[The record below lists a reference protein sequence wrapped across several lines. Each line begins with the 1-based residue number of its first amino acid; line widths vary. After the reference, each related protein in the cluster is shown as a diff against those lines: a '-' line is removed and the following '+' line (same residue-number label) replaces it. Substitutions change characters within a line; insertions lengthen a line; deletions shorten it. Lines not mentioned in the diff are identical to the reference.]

1 MSAQVWVALCE
12 LADLPSGGARGFDPE
27 GQGRDTLF
35 VVRRGDAL
43 WAYRNDC
50 PHWPGS
56 PMAWRK
62 DAYLDAHGTH
72 IACHSHGAR
81 FDIETGL
88 CIAGPCAG
96 QSLDPLELYV
106 DEAGTVL
113 VEITK

>member
-1 MSAQVWVALCE
+1 MAARRLCRVDALTDGSAQGFALDRPGHDSMF
-12 LADLPSGGARGFDPE
+12 LVKHE
-27 GQGRDTLF
+27 GTVYG
-35 VVRRGDAL
+35 
-43 WAYRNDC
+43 YRNDC